1 MQIVM
6 KTLKD
11 MTPKLVMALLI
22 NDTKTFIAEEL
33 LASLYAEC
41 DMQALTEESP
51 HEAERREELLKMYAS
66 LKEALKIIGDIN
78 VSTVHA
84 PPPPPVDNSWIQHS
98 PPPTRANPPGISTK
112 SIVN

>member
-1 MQIVM
+1 M

-51 HEAERREELLKMYAS
+51 QESERREELLKMYAS

-78 VSTVHA
+78 VSTTHA
-84 PPPPPVDNSWIQHS
+84 PPPPRVDNSWIQNT
-98 PPPTRANPPGISTK
+98 PPPSKPTPPG
-112 SIVN
+112 